1 MPLYE
6 YLTVPAPRKGEKTR
20 GAKTPEARI
29 ALAMQSVLN
38 DKGAEGWEYIRAD
51 LLPMEERS
59 GLTSKAITYHTVLVF
74 RRERG
79 ATVLA
84 TDSTTESTTEQAA
97 VQPRK
102 SPVAD
107 RNTPPPSVPFP
118 AHAEKGA
125 GANARRL
132 SPEVADEIAED
143 RES

>member
-84 TDSTTESTTEQAA
+84 TESTTEQAA
-97 VQPRK
+97 VQTRK

-132 SPEVADEIAED
+132 SPDVADEIAED

>member
-6 YLTVPAPRKGEKTR
+6 YLTVPAPRKGEKIR
-20 GAKTPEARI
+20 GIKTSEGRI
-29 ALAMQSVLN
+29 AQAMQSVLN
-38 DKGAEGWEYIRAD
+38 EKGAEGWEYIRAD

-59 GLTSKAITYHTVLVF
+59 GLTSKAVTYHTVLVF
-74 RRERG
+74 RRERD
-79 ATVLA
+79 ANAV
-84 TDSTTESTTEQAA
+84 TEQAA

-102 SPVAD
+102 SPIAD

-118 AHAEKGA
+118 SHAEKGA

-132 SPEVADEIAED
+132 SPDVADEIAED

>member
-38 DKGAEGWEYIRAD
+38 EKGAEGWEYIRAD

-74 RRERG
+74 RRERDANAV
-79 ATVLA
+79 ATV
-84 TDSTTESTTEQAA
+84 STTEQAA

-107 RNTPPPSVPFP
+107 RTTPPPSVPFP

>member
-29 ALAMQSVLN
+29 AMAMQSVLN
-38 DKGAEGWEYIRAD
+38 EKGAEGWEYIRAD

-74 RRERG
+74 RRERDANAV
-79 ATVLA
+79 ATV
-84 TDSTTESTTEQAA
+84 STTEQAT
-97 VQPRK
+97 VQTRK

-107 RNTPPPSVPFP
+107 RTTPPPSVPFP